1 MRKLY
6 FRAEK
11 NKSIGSMKNLHSHL
25 ILLIG
30 IIFCNSFITLCQD
43 GKSLLKQNCSVC
55 HKLGTRVVGP
65 DLVGINEK
73 RSEEW
78 LLKFIKSSQTLIKS
92 GDADAVAI
100 FEEYNQM
107 VMIDQPLLNDDQI
120 KTILLYIKEE
130 SQGKDAQAGDFDIVE
145 VVPIEYSE
153 NDIEVGKQLFSGKQ
167 RFINGG
173 PSCITCHNVNNNNL
187 ISGGLLAKDLTNVY
201 SRMGDA
207 GLTGII
213 GTPPFPA
220 MAASYKNNALD
231 STDVAQL
238 TAFLKYAD
246 QVSSDQKIKTGGGL
260 FIIGGGGGL
269 IFFLLFIA
277 MNWKNRLKRS
287 VKHNIFKRQIKGS
300 DSII

>member
-11 NKSIGSMKNLHSHL
+11 NKSIGSMKNFHSHL

-30 IIFCNSFITLCQD
+30 IILCNSFITLGQD
-43 GKSLLKQNCSVC
+43 GKSLFKQNCSIC
-55 HKLGTRVVGP
+55 HKLGARVVGP

-78 LLKFIKSSQTLIKS
+78 LIKFIKSSQTLIKS

-107 VMIDQPLLNDDQI
+107 VMIDQPLLSDEQI
-120 KTILLYIKEE
+120 KSILLYIKEE
-130 SQGKDAQAGDFDIVE
+130 SPSIDAQAGDVEIVE
-145 VVPIEYSE
+145 LVPIEYSE
-153 NDIEVGKQLFSGKQ
+153 NDIKVGKLLFSGKQ
-167 RFINGG
+167 RFANGG
-173 PSCITCHNVNNNNL
+173 PSCITCHNVNNNYL
-187 ISGGLLAKDLTNVY
+187 ISGGLLAKDLTNAY
-201 SRMGDA
+201 ARMGDA

-213 GTPPFPA
+213 GNSPFPA
-220 MAASYKNNALD
+220 MATSYKNNALD
-231 STDVAQL
+231 STEVAQL

-246 QVSSDQKIKTGGGL
+246 QVSGDQKIKTGGGL

-277 MNWKNRLKRS
+277 INWKNRLKNS